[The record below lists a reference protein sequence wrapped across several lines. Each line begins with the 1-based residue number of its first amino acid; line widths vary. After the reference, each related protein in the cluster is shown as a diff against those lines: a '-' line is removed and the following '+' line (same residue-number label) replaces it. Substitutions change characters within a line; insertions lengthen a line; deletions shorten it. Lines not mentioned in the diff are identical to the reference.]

1 MKITKRQLK
10 KLINEEKA
18 RLDEAASVTATDN
31 LETAM
36 DEYVSSY
43 LKISRG
49 QDMSGA
55 LASLSEQVEGYIEF
69 QSAIDSQEPDMIVRP
84 FK

>member
-18 RLDEAASVTATDN
+18 RLTEAASITATDN

-43 LKISRG
+43 LRISKG

-69 QSAIDSQEPDMIVRP
+69 QSGLDEPERP
-84 FK
+84 